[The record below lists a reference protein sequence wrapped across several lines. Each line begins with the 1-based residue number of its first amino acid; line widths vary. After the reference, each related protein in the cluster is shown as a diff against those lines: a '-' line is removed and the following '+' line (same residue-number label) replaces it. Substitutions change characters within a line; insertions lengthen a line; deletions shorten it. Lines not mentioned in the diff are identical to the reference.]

1 VLRRIAFAALVV
13 AGLLAAPSARAGEM
27 DVNPVLV
34 ELSSAEKNVVV
45 TIRNRSKEPGR
56 YNIALFA
63 WDQTTSGE
71 MKLTDTQDVVA
82 FPRTLALGPGEAR
95 IVRVGTIVPFGAV
108 EKAYRLFIE
117 ELPPAA
123 RPESASRVQV
133 LSRVSIPVFVEPER
147 TQERAAIEGLRVAG
161 GKAEFKLRNV
171 GNVRLR
177 PNAVRLVAEDAA
189 GKPLHE
195 AQLQAWYVLAAGER
209 HYGVQLPAEHCAKAR
224 GVTVEVALAKDV
236 VRARAELP
244 PGGCG
249 P

>member
-1 VLRRIAFAALVV
+1 VLRRIASAALAAVS
-13 AGLLAAPSARAGEM
+13 LLAASPARAGEM

-34 ELSSAEKNVVV
+34 ELSSGEKNVVV

-63 WDQTTSGE
+63 WDQTASGE
-71 MKLTDTQDVVA
+71 MKLADTQDVVA
-82 FPRTLALGPGEAR
+82 FPRTLALPPGEAR
-95 IVRVGTIVPFGAV
+95 IVRVGTMVPFGPV
-108 EKAYRLFIE
+108 EKAYRLIIE
-117 ELPPAA
+117 ELPPPA

-147 TQERAAIEGLRVAG
+147 ATERAAVEALRVAG

-171 GNVRLR
+171 GNVRIR
-177 PNAVRLVAEDAA
+177 PSAVRLVAADAA

-195 AQLQAWYVLAAGER
+195 AALQAWYVLASGER
-209 HYGVQLPAEHCAKAR
+209 HYAIQLPAEQCAKAR
-224 GVTVEVALAKDV
+224 NVTVEVALAKEV
-236 VRARAELP
+236 VRARAELS